1 MVWGHRYSVGWWLEC
16 YLRGRWSCVT
26 TLSLFS
32 SCLTGHFFPTWG
44 LRPFLLVV
52 TTRSAEQLDFIIAP
66 GWWGTNS
73 EERNTNNGRQL
84 AWVTA
89 YWGNIS
95 IKLMS
100 ANPQSNIIRYV
111 SLIHWQTNIQI
122 LWLKWIYAIV
132 IYGGWRDIK
141 NLSISVWIR
150 PFYLTIEERPLEN
163 EKWCELLDF
172 LLNPVKLFCLSFKIF
187 FW

>member
-1 MVWGHRYSVGWWLEC
+1 MVWGHRYSVGWWLGC

-95 IKLMS
+95 IKLMW
-100 ANPQSNIIRYV
+100 ANPQSNTITLRISYILTDKY
-111 SLIHWQTNIQI
+111 SNIMTEMNI
-122 LWLKWIYAIV
+122 CNSDI
-132 IYGGWRDIK
+132 WRMEGYK
-141 NLSISVWIR
+141 KS
-150 PFYLTIEERPLEN
+150 FY
-163 EKWCELLDF
+163 
-172 LLNPVKLFCLSFKIF
+172 FCMN
-187 FW
+187 